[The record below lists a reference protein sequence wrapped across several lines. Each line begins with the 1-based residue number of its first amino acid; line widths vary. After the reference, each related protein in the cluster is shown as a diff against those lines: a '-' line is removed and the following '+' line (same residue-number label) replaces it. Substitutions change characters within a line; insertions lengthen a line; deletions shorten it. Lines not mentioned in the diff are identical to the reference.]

1 MADLEGRAFIRE
13 GNMLAPAD
21 LAAQEYLESVPDKTK
36 VLLSWRSPRH
46 IENHQHFFAILHVC
60 CEQLDYGSEEELLDA
75 VKIACG
81 HVRPMQ
87 KLDGDMVFLPKS
99 INFASMGEDAFK
111 RFKLRALY
119 VLGQLLGVD
128 PVTLLKEVPPVKKAR
143 K

>member
-1 MADLEGRAFIRE
+1 MSDISGRLFQRV
-13 GNMLAPAD
+13 GDSLVPAD
-21 LAAQEYLESVPDKTK
+21 QAAVEFVRSLPEDKK
-36 VLLSWRSPRH
+36 LLLDHREPRH
-46 IENHQHFFAILHVC
+46 PDNHAHFFAILRVC

-75 VKIACG
+75 VKIAVG

-128 PVTLLKEVPPVKKAR
+128 PVTLLKEVPPVKRNKA
-143 K
+143 